1 MKLSDSFTKKAITA
15 APDATLASVARQM
28 EQHNVGAVVIADADR
43 PIGIITDRDLAL
55 ALGAHE
61 VSPRTEVHAIMNRR
75 VVVIP
80 DNAGILTATRL
91 MRETG
96 VRRLPVVDQADR
108 LTGMVTLDDLLE
120 VLGQAL
126 YNLAK
131 GIQGEVKVR

>member
-15 APDATLASVARQM
+15 APGATLASVARQM
-28 EQHNVGAVVIADADR
+28 EQHNVG
-43 PIGIITDRDLAL
+43 
-55 ALGAHE
+55 
-61 VSPRTEVHAIMNRR
+61 
-75 VVVIP
+75 
-80 DNAGILTATRL
+80 
-91 MRETG
+91 RETG

-120 VLGQAL
+120 VLGQEL